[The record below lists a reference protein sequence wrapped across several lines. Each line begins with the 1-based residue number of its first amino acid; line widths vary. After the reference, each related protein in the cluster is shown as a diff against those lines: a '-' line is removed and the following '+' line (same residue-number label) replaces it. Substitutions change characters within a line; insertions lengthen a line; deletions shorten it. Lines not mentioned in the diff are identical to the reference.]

1 LENAVHVEIIK
12 YDIIVEL
19 KEAEG
24 KIHEPQ
30 ALVKEFYDA
39 KKENRVIV
47 VHIERPERPT
57 LMCGRTGITTLSDKE
72 AGVTHL

>member
-1 LENAVHVEIIK
+1 
-12 YDIIVEL
+12 L
-19 KEAEG
+19 KEEKAEG

-57 LMCGRTGITTLSDKE
+57 FKAINVLSHISDEE

>member
-1 LENAVHVEIIK
+1 VHVEIIK

-57 LMCGRTGITTLSDKE
+57 FKAINVLSHRDNYSI
-72 AGVTHL
+72 G